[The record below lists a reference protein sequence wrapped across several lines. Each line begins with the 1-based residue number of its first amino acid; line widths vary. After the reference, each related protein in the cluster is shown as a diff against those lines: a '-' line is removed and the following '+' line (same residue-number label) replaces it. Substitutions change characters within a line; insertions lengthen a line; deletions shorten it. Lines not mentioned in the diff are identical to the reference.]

1 MPSSAIVFWALCLGL
16 LWVLGVRDWWHQ
28 RTFRRKAELFA
39 QSWGTGQAL
48 LREKKWAEA
57 AAALEKALACAESQ
71 PDLQAEVRF
80 HLGYALEH
88 VQQPEQAISAYRASW
103 LAESAQQP
111 PKYRHLAAFR
121 QGCLL
126 TELQRW
132 EEAELALRTS
142 IREADRVPLPGLR
155 LNALRVLLRVYRGMS
170 RHDRFLECAEE
181 AERLAHVTGDEPAE
195 ALFLDMIG
203 DVHLALGKPAEALC
217 DYEQSLDLFRR
228 VGNAEAEL
236 MVKRDIGQLYQ
247 QSGDWDKA
255 FRWLDACLREEERAQ
270 NWIAQGRIC
279 YDIACLHIHSGE
291 LERAADYLQRSVGFF
306 RQGEDR
312 AGVDHV
318 GRTLVGLGILRY
330 RKAMANRLTFGEIE
344 RGSAGS
350 KGQTEE

>member
-16 LWVLGVRDWWHQ
+16 LWGLGVRNWWRQ
-28 RTFRRKAELFA
+28 RTLRRKAELFA
-39 QSWGTGQAL
+39 QGWETGQAL
-48 LREKKWAEA
+48 LREEKWAEA
-57 AAALEKALACAESQ
+57 VAALEKALAWASNQ
-71 PDLQAEVRF
+71 PPDVQAEVRF
-80 HLGYALEH
+80 HLGYALERS
-88 VQQPEQAISAYRASW
+88 QQIEQAISAYRASW
-103 LAESAQQP
+103 LAESAQQRL
-111 PKYRHLAAFR
+111 KYGPVAAFH
-121 QGCLL
+121 QGYLL
-126 TELQRW
+126 AELQRW

-142 IREADRVPLPGLR
+142 ILEAE
-155 LNALRVLLRVYRGMS
+155 RVYKGMS
-170 RHDRFLECAEE
+170 RHGQFLECAEE
-181 AERLAHVTGDEPAE
+181 AKGLARMTGDEPAE
-195 ALFLDMIG
+195 ALFLDLIG
-203 DVHLALGKPAEALC
+203 EAHLALGKPAEALA

-247 QSGDWDKA
+247 QSGEWDKA

-270 NWIAQGRIC
+270 NWIAQGRFC

-291 LERAADYLQRSVGFF
+291 LERAVGYLQRSVGFF

-312 AGVDHV
+312 LGVDHV
-318 GRTLVGLGILRY
+318 ERTLVGLGVLRF